1 MKYLK
6 FFSILL
12 IIPFALAFFPSDE
25 LKKEELVMQLLMR
38 GIEGS
43 HYDPKTIDNDFSLK
57 VYDLYLERLDQG
69 KRFLTQKEV
78 DQLEVFK
85 YQLDEQIKGNDF
97 TFFKLSD
104 KLLNQ
109 QIEKVNAFYAGLLEQ
124 PFDFTI
130 DEEIEADADKMAYA
144 ANDTELKERWRKILK
159 YQVVTRLAT
168 AVERQEKAQ
177 EKADSVIEIK
187 TIAQLEENERE
198 RVLKSNTDY
207 FSRLRKLEE
216 SDRFS
221 TYMNAIVNIN
231 DPHTTFFPPKDKENF
246 DISFSG
252 RLEGIGATLQ
262 EKDGYIEVQRIVPG
276 SASWRQGDLKVG
288 HQIIKVA
295 QGDEEPVDVVDMRL
309 DNAVKLIRGKKG
321 TEVRLTIKNLDGEI
335 IEISIIRDI
344 VVIDET
350 YAKSIII
357 KRNDQGKRIGYI
369 DLPSFYADFTRTGG
383 KSCAEDVYAE
393 INKLTEAGIDGM
405 ILDLR
410 SNSGGSLNDV
420 VKIGGY
426 FIDEG
431 PMVQVK
437 DTKGFPMVL
446 KDRDKGTLYDGPL
459 VVMVNSFSAS
469 ASEIMAGAMQ
479 DYKRAVILGSP
490 STFGKGSVQK
500 FIDLDRMVRGG
511 GTEELKPLGSLKI
524 TMQKFYRISGG
535 TNQLKGV
542 ESDIVLPDL
551 YKYIETGEKEYEYA
565 LAFDEIPKV
574 NYQVWPL
581 YNEKKFNNAIE
592 NSQKRIDKNDLFG
605 LIDEN
610 ATRLKENRDK
620 SMVSLNLDKIIAERK
635 QNKEDSKKFDVLNE
649 EIEGLEILP
658 LQASEATLAVDS
670 IKKASTET
678 WHKNLKKDLY
688 LFEAINVVGDLN

>member
-1 MKYLK
+1 
-6 FFSILL
+6 
-12 IIPFALAFFPSDE
+12 
-25 LKKEELVMQLLMR
+25 MQLLMR
-38 GIEGS
+38 GIDGS
-43 HYDPKTIDNDFSLK
+43 HYDPKTIDDEFSLK

-69 KRFLTQKEV
+69 KRFLTQKEI

-97 TFFKLSD
+97 EFFQLSE
-104 KLLNQ
+104 KLLIQ
-109 QIEKVNAFYAGLLEQ
+109 QIEKVNGFYAQLLEK
-124 PFDFTI
+124 PFDFTV
-130 DEEIEADADKMAYA
+130 DEEIEAEADKMIYA
-144 ANDTELKERWRKILK
+144 STNAELKERWRKILK
-159 YQVVTRLAT
+159 YQVLSRLAT
-168 AVERQEKAQ
+168 SIERQEKAL
-177 EKADSVIEIK
+177 EKADSVIDIK
-187 TIAQLEENERE
+187 TVAELEEKERE
-198 RVLKSNTDY
+198 RVLKSNRDY
-207 FSRLRKLEE
+207 FSRLNKLEE

-221 TYMNAIVNIN
+221 VYMNAIVNIN

-246 DISFSG
+246 DITFSG

-262 EKDGYIEVQRIVPG
+262 EKDGFIEVQRIVPG

-295 QGDEEPVDVVDMRL
+295 QGDDEPVDVVDMRL

-321 TEVRLTIKNLDGEI
+321 TEVRLTVKNLDGVISEI
-335 IEISIIRDI
+335 AIIRDI
-344 VVIDET
+344 VVLEET

-357 KRNDQGKRIGYI
+357 KRDDQGKRIGYI

-383 KSCAEDVYAE
+383 KSCAEDVYTE

-405 ILDLR
+405 IFDLR
-410 SNSGGSLNDV
+410 GNSGGSLNDV
-420 VKIGGY
+420 VRIGGY

-437 DTKGFPMVL
+437 DGKGLPMVL
-446 KDRDKGTLYDGPL
+446 KDRNKGTLYDGPL

-479 DYKRAVILGSP
+479 DYNRAIIMGSP

-551 YKYIETGEKEYEYA
+551 YKYIETGEKEYEFA

-574 NYQVWPL
+574 NYQPWPM
-581 YNEKKFNNAIE
+581 YNQKKYQSAIE
-592 NSQKRIDKNDLFG
+592 KSQKRIDKNDLFS

-620 SMVSLNLDKIIAERK
+620 SMITLNLDKLIAERK
-635 QNKEDSKKFDVLNE
+635 QNKVDSKKFEVLNE
-649 EIEGLEILP
+649 EIKGLEILP
-658 LQASEATLAVDS
+658 LQSSESNLSVDS
-670 IKKASTET
+670 IKQASTDT